1 MLHRPYENAEPAG
14 VRTGAKKEY
23 VARETALGARVP
35 RAELFGLAGNIEGGK
50 KMAELREEEVLK
62 ERLQLRQEFDGEFE
76 RMYRLLEKILDL
88 LDRRGSQEA
97 ETYRKKYFEFLQEL
111 CRIKAVNGQYAL
123 DTKELLE
130 RLEQVQACVPADSGD
145 QPDDEIFGAEP
156 GMQLDSK
163 GFGEELGIPF
173 DRETGQREKRPWK
186 LTLSGVRCRDG
197 EKTPAR
203 FCHYCGAMVA
213 AGAMFCQNC
222 GAKINAAVTAAPPL
236 TAAAPKRN
244 GKTKTGLRPSE
255 PVQRLTV
262 SRVSFSAVAPRVFV
276 KGGYSMV
283 HLSMYEQEFRKIVDE
298 VLADAETA
306 VRETRSGVLKVREE
320 DRIRVALSS
329 PELELEDSEEEQIWQ
344 GEYMIF
350 RFAVK
355 VPEDLRAK
363 EISFTASV
371 YINDLIAT
379 KLKFIAKCSSW
390 REQKLRVS
398 RADVLS
404 AFVSYASQDRKRVAR
419 VIQGMKLARPDMDIF
434 FDVES
439 LRSGENWQEA
449 LHAEIDRRDI
459 LFLCWSHFAKQSR
472 WVDTEWRYALE
483 QKGEE
488 GIEPIPLEK
497 PETCPPPEEL
507 SRKHF
512 NERLLFI
519 IHAGS
524 SVEEDG
530 QSDRYN

>member
-1 MLHRPYENAEPAG
+1 M
-14 VRTGAKKEY
+14 T
-23 VARETALGARVP
+23 
-35 RAELFGLAGNIEGGK
+35 
-50 KMAELREEEVLK
+50 ELRVEEVLK
-62 ERLQLRQEFDGEFE
+62 ELLQLLQEFDGESE
-76 RMYRLLEKILDL
+76 RMYCLLKKILYL
-88 LDRRGSQEA
+88 LKHSELQET
-97 ETYRKKYFEFLQEL
+97 ETYQKEYFRFLQEL
-111 CRIKAVNGQYAL
+111 CRIKAVSGQYAL
-123 DTKELLE
+123 DTKELLQ
-130 RLEQVQACVPADSGD
+130 RLEEMPACVPADSGD
-145 QPDDEIFGAEP
+145 QPDDGLFCAEPRMQSRSKLFDAEP
-156 GMQLDSK
+156 G
-163 GFGEELGIPF
+163 IPS
-173 DRETGQREKRPWK
+173 DRETGQREKQTRKPV
-186 LTLSGVRCRDG
+186 LPGRQCRED

-203 FCHYCGAMVA
+203 FCHYCGSRVA
-213 AGAMFCQNC
+213 ADAMYCQNC
-222 GAKINAAVTAAPPL
+222 GARINAAVTAAPPL
-236 TAAAPKRN
+236 TAAVPKRN
-244 GKTKTGLRPSE
+244 GKTKTGLRPPE
-255 PVQRLTV
+255 PAQRLAV
-262 SRVSFSAVAPRVFV
+262 SRVSFSAVAPRMFV

-283 HLSMYEQEFRKIVDE
+283 HLIMYEKEFRKIVDE
-298 VLADAETA
+298 VVADAETA

-329 PELELEDSEEEQIWQ
+329 PELELEDNEEEQIWQ

-350 RFAVK
+350 RFAVR
-355 VPEDLRAK
+355 VPEDFRAR

-398 RADVLS
+398 REDVLS

-449 LHAEIDRRDI
+449 LHAEIDRRDV

-483 QKGEE
+483 RKGEE
-488 GIEPIPLEK
+488 GIEPIPLEE
-497 PETCPPPEEL
+497 PGTCPPPEEL

-519 IHAGS
+519 INAGS

-530 QSDRYN
+530 QTDRKEEGNDNDRQQ

>member
-1 MLHRPYENAEPAG
+1 MAG
-14 VRTGAKKEY
+14 
-23 VARETALGARVP
+23 
-35 RAELFGLAGNIEGGK
+35 
-50 KMAELREEEVLK
+50 LREEEVLK
-62 ERLQLRQEFDGEFE
+62 ELLQLLQDFDGEFE
-76 RMYRLLEKILDL
+76 RMYRLLEKILYL
-88 LDRRGSQEA
+88 LDCPELQET
-97 ETYRKKYFEFLQEL
+97 ETHQKEYFRFLQEL
-111 CRIKAVNGQYAL
+111 CRIKAVSGQYAL
-123 DTKELLE
+123 DTKELLQ
-130 RLEQVQACVPADSGD
+130 RLERVQASVPADSGD
-145 QPDDEIFGAEP
+145 QPDDGFFGAEPRMQLDSEFFGAEPEILSDSKLFGAEP
-156 GMQLDSK
+156 G
-163 GFGEELGIPF
+163 IPS
-173 DRETGQREKRPWK
+173 DRETGRRKKQTRKPILPGRSRRE
-186 LTLSGVRCRDG
+186 S
-197 EKTPAR
+197 EKTPAC
-203 FCHYCGAMVA
+203 FCHCCGARVA
-213 AGAMFCQNC
+213 ADAMFCQNC
-222 GAKINAAVTAAPPL
+222 GARVNAAATAAPPL

-244 GKTKTGLRPSE
+244 GKTKTGLRP
-255 PVQRLTV
+255 PKPAQRLTV

-283 HLSMYEQEFRKIVDE
+283 HLIMYEKEFRKIVDE

-350 RFAVK
+350 RFAVR
-355 VPEDLRAK
+355 VPEDFRAR

-398 RADVLS
+398 REDVLS

-472 WVDTEWRYALE
+472 WVDTEWRYALK

-488 GIEPIPLEK
+488 GIEPIPLEE
-497 PETCPPPEEL
+497 PGTCPPPEEL
-507 SRKHF
+507 SSKHF

-530 QSDRYN
+530 QTDRYN

>member
-35 RAELFGLAGNIEGGK
+35 RTELFGLAGNIEGGK
-50 KMAELREEEVLK
+50 KMTELREEEVLK
-62 ERLQLRQEFDGEFE
+62 ELLQLLQEFDGEFE

-145 QPDDEIFGAEP
+145 QPDDEFFSAEP
-156 GMQLDSK
+156 GMQLDSEF
-163 GFGEELGIPF
+163 FGA
-173 DRETGQREKRPWK
+173 ETKMLSDREKRQQERQTWK
-186 LTLSGVRCRDG
+186 SIILPGRQRREG
-197 EKTPAR
+197 KKTPAC
-203 FCHYCGAMVA
+203 FCHCCGAEVA
-213 AGAMFCQNC
+213 ADAMFCQNC
-222 GAKINAAVTAAPPL
+222 GARVSAAATAAPPL

-244 GKTKTGLRPSE
+244 GKTKTGLRSPK
-255 PVQRLTV
+255 PAQRLTV

-283 HLSMYEQEFRKIVDE
+283 HLIMYEKEFRKIVDE

-329 PELELEDSEEEQIWQ
+329 PELEDSEEEQIWQ

-350 RFAVK
+350 RFAVR
-355 VPEDLRAK
+355 VPEDFRAR

-398 RADVLS
+398 REDVLS

-449 LHAEIDRRDI
+449 LHAEIDRRDV

>member
-1 MLHRPYENAEPAG
+1 MAG
-14 VRTGAKKEY
+14 
-23 VARETALGARVP
+23 
-35 RAELFGLAGNIEGGK
+35 
-50 KMAELREEEVLK
+50 LREEEVLK
-62 ERLQLRQEFDGEFE
+62 ELLQLLQDFDGEFE
-76 RMYRLLEKILDL
+76 RMYRLLEKILYL
-88 LDRRGSQEA
+88 LDCPELQET
-97 ETYRKKYFEFLQEL
+97 ETHQKEYFRFLQEL
-111 CRIKAVNGQYAL
+111 CRIKAVSGQYAL

-145 QPDDEIFGAEP
+145 QPDDEFFSAEP
-156 GMQLDSK
+156 GMQLDSEF
-163 GFGEELGIPF
+163 FGA
-173 DRETGQREKRPWK
+173 ETKMLSDREKRQQERQTWK
-186 LTLSGVRCRDG
+186 SIILPGRQRREG
-197 EKTPAR
+197 KKTPAC
-203 FCHYCGAMVA
+203 FCHCCGARVA
-213 AGAMFCQNC
+213 ADAMFCQNC
-222 GAKINAAVTAAPPL
+222 GARVNAAATAAPPL

-244 GKTKTGLRPSE
+244 GKTKTGLRSPK
-255 PVQRLTV
+255 PAQRLTV

-283 HLSMYEQEFRKIVDE
+283 HLIMYEKEFRKIVDE
-298 VLADAETA
+298 VLADADTA
-306 VRETRSGVLKVREE
+306 VRDSRSGVLIVRDE
-320 DRIRVALSS
+320 DRIRVEISS
-329 PELELEDSEEEQIWQ
+329 RELELEDSEEEQIWQ

-350 RFAVK
+350 RFAVR
-355 VPEDLRAK
+355 VPEDFRAR

-398 RADVLS
+398 REDVLS

-449 LHAEIDRRDI
+449 LHAEIDRRDV

>member
-1 MLHRPYENAEPAG
+1 MAG
-14 VRTGAKKEY
+14 
-23 VARETALGARVP
+23 
-35 RAELFGLAGNIEGGK
+35 
-50 KMAELREEEVLK
+50 LREEEVLK
-62 ERLQLRQEFDGEFE
+62 ELLQLLQDFDGEFE
-76 RMYRLLEKILDL
+76 RMYRLLEKILYL
-88 LDRRGSQEA
+88 LDCPELQET
-97 ETYRKKYFEFLQEL
+97 ETHQKEYFRFLQEL
-111 CRIKAVNGQYAL
+111 CRIKAVSGQYAL
-123 DTKELLE
+123 DTKELLQ
-130 RLEQVQACVPADSGD
+130 RLERVQASVPADSGD
-145 QPDDEIFGAEP
+145 QPDDGFFGAEPRMQFDSEFFGAEPEILSDSKLFGAEP
-156 GMQLDSK
+156 G
-163 GFGEELGIPF
+163 IPS
-173 DRETGQREKRPWK
+173 DRETGRRKKQTRKPI
-186 LTLSGVRCRDG
+186 LSGRSRRES
-197 EKTPAR
+197 EKTPAC
-203 FCHYCGAMVA
+203 FCRCCGARVA
-213 AGAMFCQNC
+213 ADAMFCQNC
-222 GAKINAAVTAAPPL
+222 GARVNAAATAAPPL

-244 GKTKTGLRPSE
+244 GKTKTGLRP
-255 PVQRLTV
+255 PKPAQRLTV

-283 HLSMYEQEFRKIVDE
+283 HLIMYEKEFRKIVDE

-350 RFAVK
+350 RFAVR
-355 VPEDLRAK
+355 VPEDFRAR

-398 RADVLS
+398 REDVLS

-449 LHAEIDRRDI
+449 LHAEIDRRDV